1 MRKLKKD
8 HARTKKDES
17 KLPSYYTIIIIINIY
32 IFFFFEKLTTFREGA
47 QLTYSCHTFSH
58 IQYVFVPKYDY
69 FSLKKTKLDLL
80 LKNVHQF

>member
-1 MRKLKKD
+1 MQELRRMNQNYL
-8 HARTKKDES
+8 AITQ
-17 KLPSYYTIIIIINIY
+17 LLLLLIY
-32 IFFFFEKLTTFREGA
+32 IYIYFFEKLTTFREGA